1 MSNTNNGN
9 SAELEAELE
18 RVRVQVS
25 TLEQLLEVHEETA
38 LVQAQKLE
46 RALEDL
52 QEQSSAREQLQEELI
67 RRQAVALLELST
79 PLIPIT
85 DTVVVMPLIGPIDT
99 QRAQQVLETMLEGV
113 GRHSP
118 DVVILDITGVAV
130 VDTHIAD
137 LLLRAARAVKLLG
150 TQIMLTGIRPDV
162 AAMLV
167 SLDVDLR
174 DIITHGTLQKGIT
187 TALAHK

>member
-1 MSNTNNGN
+1 MSNTNSGN
-9 SAELEAELE
+9 TVELEAELE
-18 RVRVQVS
+18 RVRAQVS

-46 RALEDL
+46 RALQDL
-52 QEQSSAREQLQEELI
+52 QEQSSERERLQEELI
-67 RRQAVALLELST
+67 RRQAAALIELST

-85 DTVVVMPLIGPIDT
+85 DTVVVMPLIGPVDT
-99 QRAQQVLETMLEGV
+99 QRAQQVLETMLQGV
-113 GRHSP
+113 GQHGPSM
-118 DVVILDITGVAV
+118 VILDITGVAV

-137 LLLRAARAVKLLG
+137 LLLRAAHAVRLLG
-150 TQIMLTGIRPDV
+150 TQIMLTGLRPEV

-167 SLDVDLR
+167 SLDVDLH
-174 DIITHGTLQKGIT
+174 DIITHSTLQKGIA